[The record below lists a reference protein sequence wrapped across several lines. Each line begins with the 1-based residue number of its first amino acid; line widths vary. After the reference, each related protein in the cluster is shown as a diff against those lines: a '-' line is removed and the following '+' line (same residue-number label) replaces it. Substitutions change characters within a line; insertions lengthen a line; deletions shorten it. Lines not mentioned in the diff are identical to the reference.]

1 MAFPNYT
8 NIFNSGGTQTSQPP
22 LAGGLSS
29 LFSDYAK
36 FKEASGGSFKEEDF
50 LPFAIFMQQRN
61 ADRMNDP
68 TNITR
73 LLEAMEAPLGRM
85 AQQAAGIQ
93 AQKDARSFTGNLL
106 TKAADTF
113 NAALGAKVAY
123 DQPVFTALG
132 SSYAPNPYA
141 YGVLNRRG
149 GVG

>member
-1 MAFPNYT
+1 MAFPSYT
-8 NIFNSGGTQTSQPP
+8 SIFSGGGTQAPKPS
-22 LAGGLSS
+22 LAGNWATKLKELQDTFPEGISENM
-29 LFSDYAK
+29 LFP
-36 FKEASGGSFKEEDF
+36 
-50 LPFAIFMQQRN
+50 LILMQQQEN
-61 ADRMNDP
+61 AERMGDP
-68 TNITR
+68 ANITR
-73 LLEAMEAPLGRM
+73 QLEAMEAPLGRM

-93 AQKDARSFTGNLL
+93 AQKDARSLTGNLL

-113 NAALGAKVAY
+113 NASLGAKFAY

>member
-1 MAFPNYT
+1 MAFPDYT
-8 NIFNSGGTQTSQPP
+8 SIFSGTSAPTTKP
-22 LAGGLSS
+22 SLAGSWATKLKDFQQAFPEGLNENM
-29 LFSDYAK
+29 LVP
-36 FKEASGGSFKEEDF
+36 
-50 LPFAIFMQQRN
+50 LLIMQQQEN
-61 ADRMNDP
+61 ADRMSDP

-73 LLEAMEAPLGRM
+73 QLEAMEGPLGRM

-93 AQKDARSFTGNLL
+93 AQKDARSLTGNLV
-106 TKAADTF
+106 TKALETF
-113 NAALGAKVAY
+113 NASRGAKFAY